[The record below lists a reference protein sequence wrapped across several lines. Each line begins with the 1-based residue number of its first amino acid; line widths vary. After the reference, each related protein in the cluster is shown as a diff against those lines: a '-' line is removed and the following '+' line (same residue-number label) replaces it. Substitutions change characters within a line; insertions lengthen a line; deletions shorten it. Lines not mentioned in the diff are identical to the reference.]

1 MPTLCLS
8 HAMTFNN
15 INSLAVFGPSSNPFY
30 GQQFG
35 LHQVT
40 SRKVLK
46 QCTSYLSSWGLLK
59 VGVDLVLNLLLPPSH

>member
-46 QCTSYLSSWGLLK
+46 QCTPDLGSWGLLC
-59 VGVDLVLNLLLPPSH
+59 VRLDLVYSL